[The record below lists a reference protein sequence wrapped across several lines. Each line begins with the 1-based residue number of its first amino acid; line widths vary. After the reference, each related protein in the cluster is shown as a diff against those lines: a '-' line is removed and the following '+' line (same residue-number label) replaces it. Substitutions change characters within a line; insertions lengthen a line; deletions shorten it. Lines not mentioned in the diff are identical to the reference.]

1 MAKKLIAEALGTFL
15 LLATVVGSGI
25 MGETLAGGNTAVALL
40 GNTLATGALLVVLIT
55 IFGPISGAH
64 FNPAVT
70 CAMLIQRRITT
81 QEAGY
86 YIVIQVAA
94 GLLGVLAAHFMF
106 DQGLLQ
112 VSEKARYGTG
122 QWFSEALASFGLVL
136 TILGTVKYKP
146 DFVAVAVGLYITGA
160 YWFTASTSFANP
172 AVTIARGFTDTFS
185 GIDPNHVPIFV
196 LMQLLGAVLATLTAK
211 FLFEND

>member
-25 MGETLAGGNTAVALL
+25 MGETLAAGNTAVALL

-55 IFGPISGAH
+55 IFGPSSGAH

-70 CAMLIQRRITT
+70 CAMLIQGRITT
-81 QEAGY
+81 QEASY

-122 QWFSEALASFGLVL
+122 QWFSEALATFGLVL

>member
-25 MGETLAGGNTAVALL
+25 TGETLAAGNTAVALL

-70 CAMLIQRRITT
+70 CAMLIQKRITT

-122 QWFSEALASFGLVL
+122 QWFSEALATFGLVL

-160 YWFTASTSFANP
+160 YWFTASPSFANP

>member
-25 MGETLAGGNTAVALL
+25 MGETLAAGNTAVALL

-122 QWFSEALASFGLVL
+122 QWFSEALATFGLVL